1 MSLSLWNEWRLNLD
15 FSVQTVINKFVS
27 ITWLT
32 SDLYVSTVLHAIVFR
47 TLPREA
53 FPRSMFIFP
62 TPCFRAQF
70 QTELHRMHSDKSR
83 HYYESSTNGFTP
95 RVGLGKYWRLL
106 GLTRDSRILKFEENC
121 PLDLFFFF
129 FPFFS
134 SCIADS
140 ESITEDVINQ
150 CFWTE
155 FRRTVVTV
163 SEVWDHKI

>member
-83 HYYESSTNGFTP
+83 HYYVSSTNGFTP
-95 RVGLGKYWRLL
+95 REGLGKYWRLL

-121 PLDLFFFF
+121 LFALFFFF
-129 FPFFS
+129 FFLFFIMHCRFRKYYRGCNKS
-134 SCIADS
+134 MFLDWI
-140 ESITEDVINQ
+140 
-150 CFWTE
+150 
-155 FRRTVVTV
+155 RRTVVTV
-163 SEVWDHKI
+163 SEACDRKI

>member
-1 MSLSLWNEWRLNLD
+1 MSLSLWIEWRLNLD

-70 QTELHRMHSDKSR
+70 QTKLHRMHSDKSDKALLWILDKWI
-83 HYYESSTNGFTP
+83 YST
-95 RVGLGKYWRLL
+95 
-106 GLTRDSRILKFEENC
+106 SRIRKVLKAFRINKRQSDIEVRGK
-121 PLDLFFFF
+121 LSSRSVFLFFP
-129 FPFFS
+129 PFFHHALQ
-134 SCIADS
+134 IQK
-140 ESITEDVINQ
+140 VLQ
-150 CFWTE
+150 
-155 FRRTVVTV
+155 RM
-163 SEVWDHKI
+163 